1 MSDIVGRIRKLIEL
15 SKNNNSPEEAAQ
27 AAARA
32 QELMFKYSI
41 GEADLD
47 VTRND
52 EPEEVVD
59 QTAHT
64 EDGKIRR
71 DVWKGVLVNTLAR
84 AFGCKSYRFTDYATK
99 SNRLQ
104 VVGVQSAV
112 QTVSYLFGY
121 LVLEINRLADE
132 AYKEHGRGQS
142 PRTYRNSFRMGAIN
156 TIGARLAEQIQ
167 AQQVVVR
174 AKQAEAPASTAL
186 ALYKS
191 AQERTEEEY
200 SVIRKRL
207 GLRAGKRTRYTQ
219 HLNAYQRGRAAGEGL
234 SLGGGKGLGTA
245 KTQLEA

>member
-1 MSDIVGRIRKLIEL
+1 MNDVLGRIRKLLQL
-15 SKNNNSPEEAAQ
+15 SQNNNSPEEAAQ

-47 VTRND
+47 IERRD
-52 EPEEVVD
+52 EPEKVVD
-59 QTAHT
+59 ETAHC
-64 EDGKIRR
+64 ERGSRR

-84 AFGCKSYRFTDYATK
+84 AFGCKSYTMKEWSEK
-99 SNRLQ
+99 SHRLQ
-104 VVGVQSAV
+104 VVGVKSAV

-132 AYKEHGRGQS
+132 AYKAHGAGHS

-156 TIGARLAEQIQ
+156 TIAKRLKEQTA
-167 AQQVVVR
+167 AQQAVVK
-174 AKQAEAPASTAL
+174 AKQAAEPQSTAL

-200 SVIRKRL
+200 AVISKRL
-207 GLRAGKRTRYTQ
+207 GLRAGKPVRYTQ
-219 HLNAYQRGRAAGEGL
+219 NLNAYQRGKLAGENL
-234 SLGGGKGLGTA
+234 SLGGGKGIAGA
-245 KTQLEA
+245 KQRLEA